1 MTSTFAQCE
10 QRFFAR
16 LRDRGYE
23 PSVIYD
29 IGAAN
34 GSWSA
39 AIAEVLPDAQYELF
53 EPLASRHELYR
64 PMLAERLREQPRFR
78 LHAVALGDRNG
89 ETEFW
94 ETPNAVASSLLARAA
109 PSEQKIIVPVR
120 RLDDYVAEHGLPQPQ
135 VVKADVQA
143 GEALVITG
151 GVRTVAGA
159 DILHLETWLRR
170 GYGKQTPLLPELIEG
185 LRPLGFVLVHLGDF
199 YREAHQEIASV
210 DAFFAHLRLIRRFA
224 NDGGAFPWPDAWEF

>member
-1 MTSTFAQCE
+1 MTTTFAQCE
-10 QRFFAR
+10 RRFFAR
-16 LRDRGYE
+16 LLERGYQ
-23 PSVIYD
+23 PSVIFD

-39 AIAEVLPDAQYELF
+39 ALAAVLPDAQYELF
-53 EPLASRHELYR
+53 EPLASRHEPYR
-64 PMLAERLREQPRFR
+64 RSLSERMLDHPRFR
-78 LHAVALGDRNG
+78 LHTVALGDRNG
-89 ETEFW
+89 EAEFW
-94 ETPNAVASSLLARAA
+94 EAPHAVASSLLARAA
-109 PSEQKIIVPVR
+109 PSEQKIVVPVR
-120 RLDDYVAEHGLPQPQ
+120 RLDDYVSEHKLPLPQ

-199 YREAHQEIASV
+199 YREQHQEIASV

-224 NDGGAFPWPDAWEF
+224 TEGGAFPWPDAWEF

>member
-1 MTSTFAQCE
+1 MTTGFAQCE
-10 QRFFAR
+10 QAFFSR
-16 LRDRGYE
+16 LQQRGYE
-23 PSVIYD
+23 PEVVYD

-39 AIAEVLPDAQYELF
+39 AVAEVLPGARYELF
-53 EPLASRHELYR
+53 EPLASRHAPYR
-64 PMLAERLREQPRFR
+64 EALAERLRVHPKFR
-78 LHAVALGDRNG
+78 VHDIALGDRNG
-89 ETEFW
+89 EAEFW
-94 ETPNAVASSLLARAA
+94 ATPNAVASSLLARAA

-120 RLDDYVAEHGLPQPQ
+120 RLDDYAAEQKLPQPQ

-224 NDGGAFPWPDAWEF
+224 SDGGGFPWPDAWEF